1 MAVMPGNLTSPGATA
16 QGPGSAADDGRPSH
30 RRADWLVVGVPAVA
44 ALALGGYRIGGPP
57 LWRDEAY
64 TIIAARR
71 SAGQIVVLLGH
82 TDAVHGPYYLLMH
95 IVVVLLGTSAVA
107 IRLPSLV
114 AMSIAAGFT
123 AALGRRLAS
132 TAALPAP
139 PVTGLLAGLLFVA
152 GPRTTYYAQ
161 DARPYGLVV
170 MFAVIA
176 TYLLVR
182 ATADGRWG
190 WWACYSAAI
199 ALAGL
204 FNLFALLLVVAHG
217 VTLALA
223 RAQARGRQPGGGS
236 GPAGPPPAAVAAGGP
251 GRQPAAEPRTTLPR
265 WLAAV
270 AAAVVVLAPMIYLG
284 YQQGHTLGWV
294 AAPGIHAVIRLVT
307 DFAGARR
314 LVPLVAILALGGA
327 VAGWRSG
334 RPGQPALAVVAL
346 PWLVLPPL
354 ILISVSQVHPAYV
367 ERYVILCIP
376 ALALLSAAGFA
387 GLARLVAMTP
397 AAGPRPALAWAPAA
411 VILAVIAVLLIG
423 PQHLAGPTAARPDDL
438 RAAAAVVAANAR
450 PGDAVC
456 YVPPRT
462 RVVSFAYPT
471 PFRRLRDLALAKSPA
486 ASATLVGT
494 QVQPP
499 TLRSRFA
506 GVRRVWLVQWA
517 RQRSARPRQPTGRA
531 ELALIAGTHLV
542 RRWHVRSMVLSLYVA
557 G

>member
-16 QGPGSAADDGRPSH
+16 RGLRSAAADGRPWH
-30 RRADWLVVGVPAVA
+30 RRADWLVIGVPAVA

-64 TIIAARR
+64 TISAARR

-107 IRLPSLV
+107 IRLPSLA

-132 TAALPAP
+132 AAALPAP

-199 ALAGL
+199 TLAGL

-223 RAQARGRQPGGGS
+223 SAQARGGQPGGGS
-236 GPAGPPPAAVAAGGP
+236 GPAGPQAAAVAAGSP
-251 GRQPAAEPRTTLPR
+251 GRQPAAEPRTQLPR

-270 AAAVVVLAPMIYLG
+270 AAAVVVLAP
-284 YQQGHTLGWV
+284 
-294 AAPGIHAVIRLVT
+294 GIHAVTRMVT

-327 VAGWRSG
+327 VAGWRSR
-334 RPGQPALAVVAL
+334 RPGQPGLAVVAL

-354 ILISVSQVHPAYV
+354 ILIVVSQVHPAYV

-376 ALALLSAAGFA
+376 ALALLCAAGLA

-411 VILAVIAVLLIG
+411 IILAVI
-423 PQHLAGPTAARPDDL
+423 
-438 RAAAAVVAANAR
+438 
-450 PGDAVC
+450 
-456 YVPPRT
+456 
-462 RVVSFAYPT
+462 
-471 PFRRLRDLALAKSPA
+471 
-486 ASATLVGT
+486 
-494 QVQPP
+494 
-499 TLRSRFA
+499 
-506 GVRRVWLVQWA
+506 
-517 RQRSARPRQPTGRA
+517 
-531 ELALIAGTHLV
+531 
-542 RRWHVRSMVLSLYVA
+542 
-557 G
+557 

>member
-1 MAVMPGNLTSPGATA
+1 MPGNLISRGATA
-16 QGPGSAADDGRPSH
+16 RRPDSAAAGRPPSH
-30 RRADWLVVGVPAVA
+30 RRPDWLVIAVPAAA
-44 ALALGGYRIGGPP
+44 ALALGGYRLGGPP

-71 SAGQIVVLLGH
+71 SARQIVVLLGH

-95 IVVVLLGTSAVA
+95 VVVTLLGTSAVA
-107 IRLPSLV
+107 IRLPSLL

-123 AALGRRLAS
+123 AALGRRLAW

-139 PVTGLLAGLLFVA
+139 SVTGLLAGLLFVA

-170 MFAVIA
+170 MFAVVA
-176 TYLLVR
+176 TYLLIR
-182 ATADGRWG
+182 ATADGRWR
-190 WWACYSAAI
+190 WWAGYSAAI

-223 RAQARGRQPGGGS
+223 RAQARG
-236 GPAGPPPAAVAAGGP
+236 
-251 GRQPAAEPRTTLPR
+251 GRPTAEPRARLAR
-265 WLAAV
+265 WLVAV

-294 AAPGIHAVIRLVT
+294 TRPGIHAVSRMVT
-307 DFAGARR
+307 DFAGSRR
-314 LVPLVAILALGGA
+314 LVPLMAIIALGGIL
-327 VAGWRSG
+327 AGWRSR

-376 ALALLSAAGFA
+376 ALALLCAAGLA
-387 GLARLVAMTP
+387 GLARLVAMIP
-397 AAGPRPALAWAPAA
+397 VARPRAALAWAPAA
-411 VILAVIAVLLIG
+411 VVFAIMAALLVSR
-423 PQHLAGPTAARPDDL
+423 QHLAGPAAARPDNL
-438 RAAAAVVAANAR
+438 QAAAAIVAANER
-450 PGDAVC
+450 PGDAIF
-456 YVPPRT
+456 YLPAKT
-462 RVVSFAYPT
+462 RVVSFAYPA
-471 PFRRLRDLALAKSPA
+471 PFVRLRDLALAKSPA
-486 ASATLVGT
+486 ASSTLVGT
-494 QVQPP
+494 QVRPS

-506 GVRRVWLVQWA
+506 GVRRVWLIQWV
-517 RQRSARPRQPTGRA
+517 RQRSARPKTATGRA
-531 ELALIAGTHLV
+531 ELALVAGLRLV
-542 RRWHVRSMVLSLYVA
+542 RQWYARSMVLSLYEA